1 MSRKSPTS
9 LPDQNRVGTT
19 FASDWRKD
27 SAVLPAGCPWMQVSR
42 QHAQHA
48 PPGWLSGI
56 NGVCSLS
63 KWNMKRSKIIDK
75 PSSWFASS
83 TSCPQGPPMSQPYNS
98 DCAEVCTPP
107 GAGEGL
113 SMQAHSWPSS
123 CAPAKLRP
131 DVENTAGFPFNSAVA
146 AVVAAI
152 VGEGWKPGKQMCL

>member
-9 LPDQNRVGTT
+9 LTDQNRIGTT

-42 QHAQHA
+42 QHAQPA

-56 NGVCSLS
+56 DGVCLLS
-63 KWNMKRSKIIDK
+63 ERNMKWNKIIDK

-83 TSCPQGPPMSQPYNS
+83 RSCPQGQPVSQLYNS
-98 DCAEVCTPP
+98 YCAEVCTSP

-113 SMQAHSWPSS
+113 SVQAHSWPSS
-123 CAPAKLRP
+123 SAPAKHSP
-131 DVENTAGFPFNSAVA
+131 DVETTAGFPFNSAVA
-146 AVVAAI
+146 AAI
-152 VGEGWKPGKQMCL
+152 VGEGWKPGKQMWL